1 MVSTTYIFHMTPSLK
16 NHLELH
22 FIVLIYGFTAILGRL
37 ISLQAEML
45 VGWRMLITVLALSV
59 VMFSRQTDFKIPK
72 RLIWHYSSIG
82 VVVALHWIT
91 FFHAIKIAN
100 ISVALGGLAST
111 TLFASL
117 LEPLLLRRRFRLL
130 ELLIGLLIIGGLYL
144 IFRFETRYFYG
155 ILTAVTSAFLAA
167 LFTVMNKKFIQ
178 RDACSPL
185 VIGSIEMGSG
195 FLAILLYL
203 TSTGLITSP
212 AMIPSPI
219 DWFWLGLLA
228 IVCTAYPYIATIGL
242 MKHLSAYTVT
252 LSVNMEPVYGILM
265 AYFIFGQS
273 EMMTTGFYA
282 GTGIILVSVFIY
294 PILLKFFYQSSNTS
308 A

>member
-1 MVSTTYIFHMTPSLK
+1 MTPSLK

-37 ISLQAEML
+37 ISLQAEVL

-59 VMFSRQTDFKIPK
+59 VIISRHNAFRLPK
-72 RLIWHYSSIG
+72 RLVFHYALIG
-82 VVVALHWIT
+82 VVVAMHWFT

-117 LEPLLLRRRFRLL
+117 LEPLVLRRRFRLL
-130 ELLIGLLIIGGLYL
+130 ELLIGLMIIGGLYM

-185 VIGSIEMGSG
+185 VIGTIEMGSG
-195 FLAILLYL
+195 LLAIIIYL
-203 TSTGLITSP
+203 AATGLIVSP
-212 AMIPSPI
+212 AMIPSPM
-219 DWFWLGLLA
+219 DWFWLSLLA
-228 IVCTAYPYIATIGL
+228 IGCTAYPYIATIGL

-282 GTGIILVSVFIY
+282 GTGIILVSVIIY
-294 PILLKFFYQSSNTS
+294 PVLLKFFYQPSNTS
-308 A
+308 G

>member
-1 MVSTTYIFHMTPSLK
+1 MTPSLK

-37 ISLQAEML
+37 ISLQAEIL
-45 VGWRMLITVLALSV
+45 VGWRMLITVLALAV
-59 VMFSRQTDFKIPK
+59 VMLSRQSEFKVAK
-72 RLIWHYSSIG
+72 RLVWHYSLIG
-82 VVVALHWIT
+82 VVVAMHWFT

-111 TLFASL
+111 TLFASI
-117 LEPLLLRRRFRLL
+117 LEPLVLRRRFRLL
-130 ELLIGLLIIGGLYL
+130 ELIIGLMIIGGLYM

-167 LFTVMNKKFIQ
+167 LFTVMNRKFIQ

-185 VIGSIEMGSG
+185 VIGTIEMVSG
-195 FLAILLYL
+195 LLAIIIYL
-203 TSTGLITSP
+203 TATGLIASP
-212 AMIPSPI
+212 TILPSPM
-219 DWFWLGLLA
+219 DWFWLSLLA
-228 IVCTAYPYIATIGL
+228 IGCTAYPYIATIGL

-273 EMMTTGFYA
+273 EMMTTGFYM
-282 GTGIILVSVFIY
+282 GTAIILISVFVY
-294 PILLKFFYQSSNTS
+294 PILLRLFYQPSNTQS
-308 A
+308 